1 MDVALNCPDCEGK
14 FRNRAS
20 LAQHRRYRHRH
31 KESVVARSDDGA
43 GKVRCPHCPALL
55 APDYLP
61 LHIRKRHPGLD
72 GGAAPPQAPV
82 VISYDLTPEIEAMA
96 AIGKVLE
103 GLRSGPRTRVVA
115 WLAAVLADGGGVGGL
130 KPEAR
135 RAG

>member
-1 MDVALNCPDCEGK
+1 MDVVVTCPDCGGEC
-14 FRNRAS
+14 RNRYS
-20 LAQHRRYRHRH
+20 LAQHRRHCH
-31 KESVVARSDDGA
+31 KESVPVGGGE
-43 GKVRCPHCPALL
+43 GKQKVHCPHCPALL

-61 LHIRKRHPGLD
+61 LHIRKRHPGLNG
-72 GGAAPPQAPV
+72 GGAVQAPV
-82 VISYDLTPEIEAMA
+82 VISYDLTPEIEAMK

-115 WLAAVLADGGGVGGL
+115 WLTAVLADGGGVGGL